1 MDTFR
6 ASRNGTVVADC
17 AACPVHSSAPL
28 ASDAVADCLCDPGY
42 YGDPANGVECVACEP
57 GSYNG
62 LPAQTLV
69 RLWE

>member
-1 MDTFR
+1 MSHCFEDR
-6 ASRNGTVVADC
+6 
-17 AACPVHSSAPL
+17 
-28 ASDAVADCLCDPGY
+28 Y

-69 RLWE
+69 RLWASVVKRWGFQYRV